1 MFLFKEKKQASQCQN
16 ENCVFCKIVKKR
28 CGRIIYEDNDVL
40 AFYNIHPQA
49 PVHFLVIPKKHI
61 DMVQNVTTKDSK
73 LLGKLMY
80 VGTMIAKNIPELKNG
95 YRLLMNNGENARQ
108 EVYHIHL
115 QVVGGTKLIYPKH
128 IKNQPKRSSTTS
140 SLSE

>member
-1 MFLFKEKKQASQCQN
+1 
-16 ENCVFCKIVKKR
+16 
-28 CGRIIYEDNDVL
+28 
-40 AFYNIHPQA
+40 
-49 PVHFLVIPKKHI
+49 
-61 DMVQNVTTKDSK
+61 
-73 LLGKLMY
+73 MY